1 MTTAHALLGA
11 SKAHRWMACPGS
23 IALEHDLPDTSSPHA
38 EEGTRAHELAAAI
51 LEGRP
56 AYTDDAD
63 MLDYARVYVEYVQRE
78 AVGHQLLIE
87 QRVDYSDVIGVGN
100 SFGTSDAVI
109 LAGDT
114 IKIIDLKFGMG
125 VRVDATENEQL
136 QLYALGA
143 LETFGLLGEFTK
155 AQLVIVQP
163 RLDHV
168 SEWIQPVASLRVFGQ
183 RARARA
189 AEAIAIMER
198 GVDPDRDLR
207 PGEKCCR
214 FCKAKATCP
223 ALLAHVQDA
232 VGADFDDLDEDDIK
246 TSPLGMGANS
256 LSIAMAAVPLIE
268 DWCKAV
274 RARLEAELLAGK
286 EISGWKLVQ
295 GRNGARKWANE
306 QEAEATLKRM
316 KLKVE
321 EMYDLKL
328 ISPTSAEKLSKAG
341 AIGPRQ
347 WPQLQG
353 LIVQK
358 AGPPSVAPITDKR
371 PAWSPADDFD
381 NLNEEK

>member
-1 MTTAHALLGA
+1 MAAHALLGA

-38 EEGTRAHELAAAI
+38 EEGTRAHELAAAV

-56 AYTDDAD
+56 EYTDNAD
-63 MLDYARVYVEYVQRE
+63 MLAHVNTYVDYVIRE
-78 AVGHQLLIE
+78 RTGHQLLIE
-87 QRVDYSDVIGVGN
+87 QRVDYSDVIGVPN
-100 SFGTSDAVI
+100 SFGTADCII

-114 IKIIDLKFGMG
+114 IKIIDLKYGMG

-136 QLYALGA
+136 MLYALGA

-155 AQLVIVQP
+155 AKLVIVQP
-163 RLDHV
+163 RLDHIT
-168 SEWIQPVASLRVFGQ
+168 EWTVTVEDLALFGE
-183 RARARA
+183 RARRLA
-189 AEAIAIMER
+189 AQAIAIMDR
-198 GVDPDRDLR
+198 VIDPDRDLR
-207 PGEKCCR
+207 PGEKQCR

-223 ALLAHVQDA
+223 ALLSFVQDS
-232 VGADFDDLDEDDIK
+232 VGADFEDLDADDIK
-246 TSPLGMGANS
+246 TSPIGMGPNR
-256 LSIAMAAVPLIE
+256 LGIALAAVPLIE

-274 RARLEAELLAGK
+274 RAKAESELLAGR
-286 EISGWKLVQ
+286 EVSGYKLVQ
-295 GRNGARKWANE
+295 GRNGRRQWANE
-306 QEAEATLKRM
+306 ADAEATLKRM